1 MKLGALLKWGILI
14 KGVAFG
20 RVAEEVYHE
29 DIFRADRGSG
39 KFSGKFIESP
49 KGFWREPGSFLVF
62 HLS

>member
-14 KGVAFG
+14 KGVTFG
-20 RVAEEVYHE
+20 RVAEEVYCE
-29 DIFRADRGSG
+29 DIFRAVRGSG
-39 KFSGKFIESP
+39 KFLRKFIESP